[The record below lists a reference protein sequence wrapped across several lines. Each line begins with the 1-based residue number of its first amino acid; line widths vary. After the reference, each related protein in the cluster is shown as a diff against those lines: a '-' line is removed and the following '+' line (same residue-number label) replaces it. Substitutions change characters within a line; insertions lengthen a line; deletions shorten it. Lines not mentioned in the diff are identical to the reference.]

1 MFTLPAAPVKPLRAC
16 RCKDWPVLA
25 VIARDRRTT
34 YHACDRSQQKPSG
47 AWSNLKRDENMK
59 KLLHIA
65 IASAVLAAPA
75 YAALEAGA
83 QAPQFTAPA
92 SLDGK
97 EFTYS
102 LKEALS
108 EGPTVV
114 YFYPS
119 AYTMGCNIQAR
130 TFALNMDKFKEAG
143 ASVVGVSL
151 DSIDRLNDFSAD
163 PEYCAGK
170 LPVVSDADGSIAA
183 SYDINVMNRAGATDT
198 RGVAID
204 HGFAERTTFIVSPE
218 GKVVGTVGGVSPEE
232 NVMQSLQL
240 IQQLSAR

>member
-1 MFTLPAAPVKPLRAC
+1 
-16 RCKDWPVLA
+16 
-25 VIARDRRTT
+25 
-34 YHACDRSQQKPSG
+34 
-47 AWSNLKRDENMK
+47 MK
-59 KLLHIA
+59 KLIQTA
-65 IASAVLAAPA
+65 IAAAVFAVPA
-75 YAALEAGA
+75 YAALEAGSA
-83 QAPQFTAPA
+83 APLFTAQA

-102 LKEALS
+102 LQESLA

-151 DSIDRLNDFSAD
+151 DSIERLNDFSAD

-183 SYDINVMNRAGATDT
+183 SYDISVMQRAGATDT

-204 HGFAERTTFIVSPE
+204 HGFAERTTFIVDKA
-218 GKVVGTVGGVSPEE
+218 GKVVGTVGGVSPDE
-232 NVMQSLQL
+232 NVMQSLQM